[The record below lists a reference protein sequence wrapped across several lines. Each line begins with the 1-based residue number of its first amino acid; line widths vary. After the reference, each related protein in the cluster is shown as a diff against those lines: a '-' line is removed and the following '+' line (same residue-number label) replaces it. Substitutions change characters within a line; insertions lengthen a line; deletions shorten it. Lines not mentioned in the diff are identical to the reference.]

1 MARFLKNT
9 QIRGGSYAIQL
20 PIGSNSL
27 GPDAPQ
33 NGQLRFNTSTSKV
46 EFFYNNAWHQVA
58 KIGTVALVMDE
69 FTGDNTTVDF
79 TMGQSESS
87 PNGVLVTIAG
97 IYQTPTNNYTVG
109 SGTGVGFVA
118 GTGTTIRFTSA
129 PPAVDANGNPNKII
143 VIHNINSTNA
153 A

>member
-1 MARFLKNT
+1 MARYLKNT
-9 QIRGGSYAIQL
+9 QLKGGSYAIQL
-20 PIGSNSL
+20 PLGSNSL

-33 NGQLRFNTSTSKV
+33 DGQFRYNVSNSKIEFYYNGS
-46 EFFYNNAWHQVA
+46 WHQVA
-58 KIGTVALVMDE
+58 KIGSVPLVMDE
-69 FTGDNTTVDF
+69 FTGDNATIDF
-79 TMGQSESS
+79 TMSQSESAAS
-87 PNGVLVTIAG
+87 SILVTIAG

-109 SGTGVGFVA
+109 SGTGGGFVA

-129 PPAVDANGNPNKII
+129 PPAIDSNGNPNKII